1 MGVEYEL
8 KFKANPECQAAIRA
22 AFPDGWQSI
31 TMETTYYD
39 TPDGSLAALRYTLRR
54 RFENGVSVCTV
65 KTPGNGAGRGEWEV
79 NCETIEEAIEKL
91 CKLGAPITLLE
102 LTQKELLPV
111 CGARFT
117 RQARMLEIPGGTAE
131 LALDRGVLFAGE
143 REAPICEVEVEM
155 KSGSQQATDQFAR
168 FLAQKFQ
175 LRPEHK
181 SKFKRAKA
189 LREE

>member
-1 MGVEYEL
+1 MGKEFEL
-8 KFKANPECQAAIRA
+8 KFAATAEQLQRIA
-22 AFPDGWQSI
+22 QTLPGEYHTIA
-31 TMETTYYD
+31 METTYYD
-39 TPDGSLAALRYTLRR
+39 TPDGSLAALRYPLRR

-91 CKLGAPITLLE
+91 CKLGAPKTLLE